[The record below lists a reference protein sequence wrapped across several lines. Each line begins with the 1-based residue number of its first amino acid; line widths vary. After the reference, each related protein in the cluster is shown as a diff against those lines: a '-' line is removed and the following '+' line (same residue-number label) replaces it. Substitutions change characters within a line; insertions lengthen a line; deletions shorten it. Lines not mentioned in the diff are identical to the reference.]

1 MCTNTFLATAYSTE
15 MDLMNPVKFSFF
27 FFTSGSGG
35 GLGTGGLALACQ
47 CQQSG
52 RVRACVESVL
62 VLPLMTKLRPLV
74 EAEGLITA
82 FTEVASWKRVWKC
95 IFVVLIAP
103 PAYFHPYICF
113 FF

>member
-1 MCTNTFLATAYSTE
+1 MCTNTFLSAPYSTE
-15 MDLMNPVKFSFF
+15 MDLINPVKFSFF

-62 VLPLMTKLRPLV
+62 VLSLMTKLRPLV

-82 FTEVASWKRVWKC
+82 FTEVASWKRV
-95 IFVVLIAP
+95 
-103 PAYFHPYICF
+103 
-113 FF
+113 